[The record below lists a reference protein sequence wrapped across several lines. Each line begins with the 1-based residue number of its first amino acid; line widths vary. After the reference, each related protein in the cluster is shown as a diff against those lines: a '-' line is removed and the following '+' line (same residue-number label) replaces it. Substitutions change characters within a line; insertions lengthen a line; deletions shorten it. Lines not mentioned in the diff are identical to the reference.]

1 VLIRA
6 LNPRS
11 GIKVMRLRFCLLD
24 VKRLSKRPTFLGTR
38 TLVIRSQGNVR
49 HRHAEEQTM
58 TVRCSVS
65 TDEGPD
71 NMELDFVQIPRFGE
85 GLDIAVA
92 EGIKSF
98 RVTRVVHRVGPS
110 ASPSVLL
117 EVTSKI
123 L

>member
-1 VLIRA
+1 
-6 LNPRS
+6 
-11 GIKVMRLRFCLLD
+11 
-24 VKRLSKRPTFLGTR
+24 
-38 TLVIRSQGNVR
+38 
-49 HRHAEEQTM
+49 M

-71 NMELDFVQIPRFGE
+71 NTELEFVEIPRFGE

-98 RVTRVVHRVGPS
+98 RVTRVVHRVGS
-110 ASPSVLL
+110 AASPSVLL

>member
-1 VLIRA
+1 
-6 LNPRS
+6 
-11 GIKVMRLRFCLLD
+11 
-24 VKRLSKRPTFLGTR
+24 
-38 TLVIRSQGNVR
+38 
-49 HRHAEEQTM
+49 
-58 TVRCSVS
+58 
-65 TDEGPD
+65 
-71 NMELDFVQIPRFGE
+71 MELEFVEIPRFRE

-110 ASPSVLL
+110 ASPSLLL